1 MTWAWPRSTCTYV
14 RTMRVWRNTCDT
26 ITMAEQRT
34 AFKGTD
40 NRSPYGLVHMMSSN
54 YTGFLVHLATS
65 LACHAY
71 ALTARA
77 HLCRPVPTMYT
88 ALITSL
94 CL

>member
-1 MTWAWPRSTCTYV
+1 MMWAWPRSTRTYV
-14 RTMRVWRNTCDT
+14 RTMRVWRNTS
-26 ITMAEQRT
+26 
-34 AFKGTD
+34 AFKGSSSPIKK
-40 NRSPYGLVHMMSSN
+40 SPYGLVHMMSSN
-54 YTGFLVHLATS
+54 YTGFLVR